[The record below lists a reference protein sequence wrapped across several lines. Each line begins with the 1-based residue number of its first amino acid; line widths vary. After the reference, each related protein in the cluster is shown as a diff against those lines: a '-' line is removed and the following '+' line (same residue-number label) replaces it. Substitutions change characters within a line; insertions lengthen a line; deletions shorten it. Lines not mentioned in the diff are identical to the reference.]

1 MKYLVSGKFTVQ
13 TSGAG
18 AIRLRRTVEAD
29 SEEEAIEI
37 AVDEEIDEGVG
48 SRTEIIDVEVE
59 NTKGLTAIQL
69 DDLPADAM
77 MNYLG
82 PTIAPRLF

>member
-18 AIRLRRTVEAD
+18 TIRLKRTVEAD
-29 SEEEAIEI
+29 SETEAIEI

-77 MNYLG
+77 MIYLG
-82 PTIAPRLF
+82 PQIAPRLF